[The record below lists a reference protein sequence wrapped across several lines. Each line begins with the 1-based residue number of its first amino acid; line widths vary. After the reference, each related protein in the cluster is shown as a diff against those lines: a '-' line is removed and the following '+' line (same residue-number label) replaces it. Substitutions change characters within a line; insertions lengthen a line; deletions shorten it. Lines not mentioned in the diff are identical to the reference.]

1 MQKRRTRI
9 AAGVAAL
16 LLLLAMPG
24 PAPAQEPDQG
34 EMPPAQETPA
44 KIAPATPIGLEQ
56 AIEKAMAQ
64 NPQILAGK
72 ISIDAAIAA
81 RKSARAN
88 FLPMLTGDLTFMY
101 YSEKP
106 GFGSVGLGDT
116 GGGDPCLLMDELDE
130 IGFCQGLNAMFS
142 DMGSSFQSEQYDLK
156 ITLTVAQPIT
166 PIYHAYYGYKL
177 ADLGVDMAK
186 IEEKKIAADLKL
198 AVVEAYYGYL
208 KAKAALKS
216 IDEALVSVQAHVD
229 RAKAFHEAEL
239 ITKNDLLQAETR
251 LAQLKGTRLS
261 VEQGVIMAREGLLLL
276 LNEPP
281 GTPLEPVDAAA
292 VEEAYMKKDGIPSE
306 EKAFEIAEK
315 NRPELKQMHVAL
327 EQADAAVKL
336 AKGGYIPTVAAFGSF
351 QHEEG
356 SVMELPQF
364 VVGATLSWNV
374 FQWGKVYYSVDEA
387 KARAAAAEAGLESL
401 ERAVQLE
408 VTQALLGIDL
418 ARNQIAVQEEAVKA
432 AEEQLRIEKQRYDK
446 QVSTTT
452 EVLDATTR
460 LVEAQ
465 VTLSTNQ
472 YEYRVAIAKLWK
484 ACGTL

>member
-1 MQKRRTRI
+1 MPSRAKRI
-9 AAGVAAL
+9 AAGAAAI
-16 LLLLAMPG
+16 LLLA
-24 PAPAQEPDQG
+24 AISSTASAQEPEEEG
-34 EMPPAQETPA
+34 APPSTAA
-44 KIAPATPIGLEQ
+44 KEAAAPATPIGLEQ
-56 AIEKAMAQ
+56 AIDKALAQ
-64 NPQILAGK
+64 NPQILAGQ

-88 FLPMLTGDLTFMY
+88 FLPMLTGELRFLY

-106 GFGSVGLGDT
+106 GFGSVDI
-116 GGGDPCLLMDELDE
+116 GGSDVDLCALMDEPDE
-130 IGFCQGLNAMFS
+130 IGFCQGLVGGFA
-142 DMGSSFQSEQYDLK
+142 DMGSSFQSEQYDLN
-156 ITLTVAQPIT
+156 ITLTVAQPLT

-177 ADLGVDMAK
+177 ADLGVDMAQ

-208 KAKAALKS
+208 KARAALKS

-229 RAKAFHEAEL
+229 QAKAFYGAEL

-261 VEQGVIMAREGLLLL
+261 VEQGVTLAREGLLLL

-292 VEEAYMKKDGIPSE
+292 VEEAYIKKGGIPTSE
-306 EKAFEIAEK
+306 EAFEIAQD
-315 NRPELKQMHVAL
+315 NRPELQQMQVAL
-327 EQADAAVKL
+327 EQSDAAVKL

-351 QHEEG
+351 QHQEG

-364 VVGATLSWNV
+364 VVGATLSWNI

-401 ERAVQLE
+401 ERAVELE

-472 YEYRVAIAKLWK
+472 YEYKVSIARLWK

>member
-1 MQKRRTRI
+1 M
-9 AAGVAAL
+9 AAGAAAL
-16 LLLLAMPG
+16 LVLAALAG
-24 PAPAQEPDQG
+24 PAPAQG
-34 EMPPAQETPA
+34 EGPAAPPTE
-44 KIAPATPIGLEQ
+44 ATPIGLEQ
-56 AIEKAMAQ
+56 AIEKALAQ
-64 NPQILAGK
+64 NPQILAGQ

-88 FLPMLTGDLTFMY
+88 FLPMLTGELRFLY
-101 YSEKP
+101 YNEKP
-106 GFGSVGLGDT
+106 GFGSVDI
-116 GGGDPCLLMDELDE
+116 GGSDVDLCALMDEPDE
-130 IGFCQGLNAMFS
+130 IGFCQGLVGGFA
-142 DMGSSFQSEQYDLK
+142 DMGSSFQSEQYDLN
-156 ITLTVAQPIT
+156 ITLTVAQPLT

-177 ADLGVDMAK
+177 ADLGVDMAE
-186 IEEKKIAADLKL
+186 IEEKKIEADLKI

-208 KAKAALKS
+208 KARAALTS

-229 RAKAFHEAEL
+229 RAKAFYGAEL

-261 VEQGVIMAREGLLLL
+261 VEQGVTLAREGLLLL

-281 GTPLEPVDAAA
+281 GTLLEPADAAA
-292 VEEAYMKKDGIPSE
+292 VEEAYIKKNGIPTGE
-306 EKAFEIAEK
+306 EALEIAAK
-315 NRPELKQMHVAL
+315 NRPELQQMHVAL

-351 QHEEG
+351 QHQEG

-364 VVGATLSWNV
+364 VVGATLSWNI

-387 KARAAAAEAGLESL
+387 KARAAAAEAGLDSL
-401 ERAVQLE
+401 ERAVELE

>member
-1 MQKRRTRI
+1 MTERRTHM
-9 AAGVAAL
+9 AGGSAVLAAL
-16 LLLLAMPG
+16 LVLAHAAAAQEPETGVAEEAPPG
-24 PAPAQEPDQG
+24 PA
-34 EMPPAQETPA
+34 
-44 KIAPATPIGLEQ
+44 ATPIGLEQ
-56 AIEKAMAQ
+56 AIEKAIAQ
-64 NPQILAGK
+64 NPQIVSGK
-72 ISIDAAIAA
+72 LSIEAAIAA

-88 FLPMLTGDLTFMY
+88 FLPMLTGELTFMY

-106 GFGSVGLGDT
+106 GFGSVDVT
-116 GGGDPCLLMDELDE
+116 GGGTDLCTLMDELDE
-130 IGFCQGLNAMFS
+130 IGFCQGLVGGFE

-156 ITLTVAQPIT
+156 ITLSVAQPLT

-177 ADLGVDMAK
+177 ADLGVDMAE
-186 IEEKKIAADLKL
+186 IEEQKTVADLKL

-208 KAKAALKS
+208 KARAALKS
-216 IDEALVSVQAHVD
+216 IDEALVNVQAHVD
-229 RAKAFHEAEL
+229 QAKAFHGAEL

-261 VEQGVIMAREGLLLL
+261 VEQGVILAREGLLLL

-281 GTPLEPVDAAA
+281 GTMLEPVDEAE
-292 VEEAYMKKDGIPSE
+292 VEEAFFKKSGIPTGE
-306 EKAFEIAEK
+306 EALEIAAK
-315 NRPELKQMHVAL
+315 NRPELQQMHVAL
-327 EQADAAVKL
+327 EQADAGVKL
-336 AKGGYIPTVAAFGSF
+336 AKGGYIPTVAAFGSY
-351 QHEEG
+351 QHQEG

-364 VVGATLSWNV
+364 VVGASLSWNI

-418 ARNQIAVQEEAVKA
+418 ALNQIAVQKEAVKA
-432 AEEQLRIEKQRYDK
+432 AEEQLRIEQQRYDK
-446 QVSTTT
+446 QVSTST
-452 EVLDATTR
+452 EVLDASTR

-465 VTLSTNQ
+465 VTLSTYQ
-472 YEYRVAIAKLWK
+472 YEYRVSMARLWK

>member
-1 MQKRRTRI
+1 MLTARTRTVAC
-9 AAGVAAL
+9 AAALAAL
-16 LLLLAMPG
+16 LASPG
-24 PAPAQEPDQG
+24 SVSAQESEASG
-34 EMPPAQETPA
+34 TA
-44 KIAPATPIGLEQ
+44 APTAPSQAATPIGLEQ

-64 NPQILAGK
+64 NPQVLSGK
-72 ISIDAAIAA
+72 ISIEAAVAA

-88 FLPMLTGDLTFMY
+88 FLPMLTGDLTFLY

-106 GFGSVGLGDT
+106 GFGSIGLG
-116 GGGDPCLLMDELDE
+116 GGGGGPDPCLLMDEADE
-130 IGFCQGLNAMFS
+130 IGFCQGLNSMFS
-142 DMGSSFQSEQYDLK
+142 DMGSSFQSKQYDLK

-177 ADLGVDMAK
+177 ADLGVDIAT
-186 IEEKKIAADLKL
+186 IEEQKIRSDLKF
-198 AVVEAYYGYL
+198 AVVEAYFGYL
-208 KAKAALKS
+208 KATAALKS
-216 IDEALVSVQAHVD
+216 IDEALVGVQAHVD
-229 RAKAFHEAEL
+229 KAKAFYGAEI

-261 VEQGVIMAREGLLLL
+261 VAQGVTLAREALLML

-281 GTPLEPVDAAA
+281 GTMIEPVDDAGAQAAYIKTEGIPTQ
-292 VEEAYMKKDGIPSE
+292 EEALD
-306 EKAFEIAEK
+306 IASR

-336 AKGGYIPTVAAFGSF
+336 AKGGYIPSVAAFGSF

-364 VVGATLSWNV
+364 VVGASLSWNI

-387 KARAAAAEAGLESL
+387 KARAAAAAAGMESL
-401 ERAVQLE
+401 ERAVQFE

-418 ARNQIAVQEEAVKA
+418 ARNQIVVQEEAVKA
-432 AEEQLRIEKQRYDK
+432 AEEQLRIEKQRYEK

-465 VTLSTNQ
+465 VTLSTYH
-472 YEYRVAIAKLWK
+472 YESLVSIAKLWK